1 MMILARSLPPGLV
14 NLALSRI
21 LTLSSIVF
29 VFAAVVC
36 AQAPVID
43 AASVNYGT
51 SRLTISGSNFGTGSS
66 PTVSLGTVAMVVQ
79 SYSAT
84 SVVAAFPSGSPLS
97 SFAPG
102 SYLLTAQFQVPGRSP
117 TFASETFDV
126 TLGTAGPQGPAG
138 ATGSQ
143 GPTGATGSRG
153 PAGATGSQGP
163 QGSIGPSTVYYSAQ
177 KVYPVSEVVF
187 TSNGYAPATSDFTLI
202 AKLQLPDGSYLIQGV
217 ASMTNLSSNVLNG
230 QCVLLINE
238 NPYSIAWTGYFTLPP
253 YGDGGDTGVFNILGT
268 AYAGMGQ
275 WTAGVGGA
283 EAELKCIAD
292 SVSQV
297 QASAITAT
305 LTGSLIAQ

>member
-1 MMILARSLPPGLV
+1 
-14 NLALSRI
+14 
-21 LTLSSIVF
+21 
-29 VFAAVVC
+29 
-36 AQAPVID
+36 
-43 AASVNYGT
+43 
-51 SRLTISGSNFGTGSS
+51 
-66 PTVSLGTVAMVVQ
+66 
-79 SYSAT
+79 
-84 SVVAAFPSGSPLS
+84 
-97 SFAPG
+97 
-102 SYLLTAQFQVPGRSP
+102 
-117 TFASETFDV
+117 
-126 TLGTAGPQGPAG
+126 
-138 ATGSQ
+138 
-143 GPTGATGSRG
+143 
-153 PAGATGSQGP
+153 
-163 QGSIGPSTVYYSAQ
+163 VYYSAQ